1 MNLLTLQEAV
11 DLSYDRGCYPD
22 FFPVNIGD
30 DFKLESRPE
39 LFVKIPNPREVR
51 IEITS
56 FRGISC
62 DAIHYYAA
70 IVADGINRCFY
81 EDYNG
86 EKRLFGAHGYLGE
99 EFNSL
104 PREKRDIWGG
114 DYHIEAAREVTQEEI
129 NKNPRRWEHYAPGD
143 HTNAFNTAEEAEAT
157 ARAIV
162 SARFSEEWKVK
173 VDNPYNKKDE
183 N

>member
-11 DLSYDRGCYPD
+11 DLSSDRGRYPD

-30 DFKLESRPE
+30 DFKLESCPE
-39 LFVKIPNPREVR
+39 LFVKIPNPRKVR

-56 FRGISC
+56 FRGLC
-62 DAIHYYAA
+62 VEAEHYYAD
-70 IVADGINRCFY
+70 IKADGINRISY
-81 EDYNG
+81 EDFNG
-86 EKRLFGAHGYLGE
+86 TGTKRPVGHHGYLGE

-114 DYHIEAAREVTQEEI
+114 DYQIGVGREVTQEEKT
-129 NKNPRRWEHYAPGD
+129 KNPRRWEGYEPGD
-143 HTNAFNTAEEAEAT
+143 RTNAFNTAVEAEEA

-162 SARFSEEWKVK
+162 NARFGEGWKVEI
-173 VDNPYNKKDE
+173 DNPFTK
-183 N
+183 

>member
-11 DLSYDRGCYPD
+11 DLSYDRGRYPD
-22 FFPVNIGD
+22 FFPADIGD

-39 LFVKIPNPREVR
+39 LFVQIPNPREVR

-56 FRGISC
+56 YRGLCC
-62 DAIHYYAA
+62 DAVHYYAA
-70 IVADGINRCFY
+70 IEADGIKRCQY

-86 EKRLFGAHGYLGE
+86 EKRLFSVSGYLGE

-114 DYHIEAAREVTQEEI
+114 DYHIEVAREVTQEEI
-129 NKNPRRWEHYAPGD
+129 TQNPRRWEHYAPGD
-143 HTNAFNTAEEAEAT
+143 RTNAFNTAEEAEAT

-173 VDNPYNKKDE
+173 IDNPYKKR
-183 N
+183 